1 MNYKVK
7 ITRFDEYEVSVDTSI
22 WDKEAL
28 THWSKHMFEVESVE
42 DLIEPFILDF
52 QNHEITI
59 TFFYA
64 KITVQTW
71 VSKRIAQRNFVA

>member
-52 QNHEITI
+52 QNYEIVKNGV
-59 TFFYA
+59 FLRY
-64 KITVQTW
+64 
-71 VSKRIAQRNFVA
+71 RFVAGYL